1 MATITG
7 STCLFSRKHCRLLC
21 LCHGYLFLW
30 EMAAMLLLAPA
41 VARHAVARVAVVA
54 VVAVGGD
61 CPHTEKSLWKEE
73 DVSQ

>member
-7 STCLFSRKHCRLLC
+7 STCLFLCKHCRLLC

-30 EMAAMLLLAPA
+30 EMTAMLLLAPT
-41 VARHAVARVAVVA
+41 VARHAVAHDTVVA

-61 CPHTEKSLWKEE
+61 CSHAEKSLWNEE
-73 DVSQ
+73 DVSG